1 MGAKESWSRLTRE
14 VFQHAEAD
22 RLAIWWGGTLWVE
35 KLSAQNSAA
44 EPQYPPRYG
53 PRKFLTILHEWLLGA
68 AVAWSAGRVSKR
80 VGFKS
85 EGRGF
90 ESSLKNFFAFF
101 FLPDL
106 EVFSRVFEVGRV
118 EK

>member
-1 MGAKESWSRLTRE
+1 MNALTRE

-53 PRKFLTILHEWLLGA
+53 PRKFLTILHEWLLGV
-68 AVAWSAGRVSKR
+68 AVAWSAGRVGKR

-85 EGRGF
+85 EG
-90 ESSLKNFFAFF
+90 
-101 FLPDL
+101 
-106 EVFSRVFEVGRV
+106 
-118 EK
+118 

>member
-1 MGAKESWSRLTRE
+1 MGGVSPTPKGPPLAGHVPTQGNPQVGMALPHCGECLQKLEVGQVFKNPLTRE
-14 VFQHAEAD
+14 VFQRAEAD

-68 AVAWSAGRVSKR
+68 AVA
-80 VGFKS
+80 
-85 EGRGF
+85 
-90 ESSLKNFFAFF
+90 
-101 FLPDL
+101 
-106 EVFSRVFEVGRV
+106 
-118 EK
+118 

>member
-1 MGAKESWSRLTRE
+1 MGRE
-14 VFQHAEAD
+14 ALSPKFSCGTTVSSEIWTSKVF
-22 RLAIWWGGTLWVE
+22 
-35 KLSAQNSAA
+35 S
-44 EPQYPPRYG
+44 
-53 PRKFLTILHEWLLGA
+53 TILHEWLLGA

-106 EVFSRVFEVGRV
+106 EVFSRVFRSLWYPCSSVV
-118 EK
+118 AIVP

>member
-1 MGAKESWSRLTRE
+1 M
-14 VFQHAEAD
+14 FQHAEAD
-22 RLAIWWGGTLWVE
+22 RLAIWWGGILWVE

-53 PRKFLTILHEWLLGA
+53 PRKFLTIIHEWLLVV
-68 AVAWSAGRVSKR
+68 AVAWPAGRVSKR
-80 VGFKS
+80 AGFKS

-106 EVFSRVFEVGRV
+106 EVFSRVFRSLWYPCSSVV
-118 EK
+118 AIVP